1 MTCTQD
7 RYTIER
13 SHYTQTFPH
22 LLLHRQRSW
31 CEAAAWYQR
40 ALDMDSAGLPLEHT
54 HVHYRH
60 THVHYRH
67 THVHADTMSFHPKTL
82 AMCLGVG
89 LVVSIWLMFHSCGVS
104 KRGQVMQSVLHQT
117 ICHRPSRVSLF
128 VFVQTPCYSLACNV
142 AVSPLKTQVTP
153 LMCCLQ
159 SWATCT

>member
-1 MTCTQD
+1 MTCTRD

-31 CEAAAWYQR
+31 REAAAWYQR
-40 ALDMDSAGLPLEHT
+40 ALDMDSAGLPVEHT

-60 THVHYRH
+60 THVPPK
-67 THVHADTMSFHPKTL
+67 HADTMSFHPKTL

-104 KRGQVMQSVLHQT
+104 KRGRSACIASNNLSQAQQG
-117 ICHRPSRVSLF
+117 IFIF
-128 VFVQTPCYSLACNV
+128 VVQTPCYSLACNV